1 MFQEIIRISAFYKT
15 KDTLSAHYNLELWKM
30 QLVCCSMIELLMDVC
45 QEENISTKS
54 TNVFQQANFCQLFD
68 KYNN

>member
-1 MFQEIIRISAFYKT
+1 
-15 KDTLSAHYNLELWKM
+15 M
-30 QLVCCSMIELLMDVC
+30 QLVCCSMVELLMDVC